1 MQRNISCDT
10 VPLSC
15 LIFVKNKDKKK
26 KFASP
31 VKVLHDDP
39 HEHVEDKEADKEEE
53 GDEVEQPPLVKIL
66 LGLYTSKWNN
76 LKISFRQHDSIK

>member
-1 MQRNISCDT
+1 M
-10 VPLSC
+10 
-15 LIFVKNKDKKK
+15 KNKDKKK

-53 GDEVEQPPLVKIL
+53 GDEVEQPPLVKVL
-66 LGLYTSKWNN
+66 LGLYTTQANGRK
-76 LKISFRQHDSIK
+76 

>member
-53 GDEVEQPPLVKIL
+53 GDEVEQPPLVKVL
-66 LGLYTSKWNN
+66 LGLYTTQANGRK
-76 LKISFRQHDSIK
+76 